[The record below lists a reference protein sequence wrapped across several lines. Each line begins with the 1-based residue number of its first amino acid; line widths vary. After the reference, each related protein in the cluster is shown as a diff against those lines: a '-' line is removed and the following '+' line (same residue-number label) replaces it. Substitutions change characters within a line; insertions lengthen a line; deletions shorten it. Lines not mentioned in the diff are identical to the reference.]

1 MAYSEELADRVRDVL
16 ARRDDIVE
24 KKMFGGLAFMLRGN
38 MAAGVHRDIL
48 LVRVGIDDY
57 EQAITEPHARPMD
70 LTGKPLR
77 GFVFVDAEGLAA
89 DTELSSWVQRGVT
102 YALTLPE
109 K

>member
-1 MAYSEELADRVRDVL
+1 MAYSEKLADRVREVL

-38 MAAGVHRDIL
+38 MAAGVHRDSL
-48 LVRVGIDDY
+48 MVRVGIDDY
-57 EQAITEPHARPMD
+57 EQALTEPHARPMD

-77 GFVFVDAEGLAA
+77 GFVFVDEEGLVSDA
-89 DTELSSWVQRGVT
+89 DLGGWVQRGVT
-102 YALTLPE
+102 HALTLPE